1 MPEER
6 QPTIGNL
13 YTIEEQYEFH
23 GGNQKAQA
31 PMKDGRVVLVRVHQE
46 SNPNPDAPLIMDW
59 RRRNSTKPRAMLQ
72 QGGIPFYIRR
82 QEGQWE
88 YKGKFEVVYTTTHPA
103 VCAWRS
109 RVTGD
114 QINEVLFLEER

>member
-59 RRRNSTKPRAMLQ
+59 RRRNSTKPRVMLQ

-82 QEGQWE
+82 QEG
-88 YKGKFEVVYTTTHPA
+88 
-103 VCAWRS
+103 
-109 RVTGD
+109 
-114 QINEVLFLEER
+114 